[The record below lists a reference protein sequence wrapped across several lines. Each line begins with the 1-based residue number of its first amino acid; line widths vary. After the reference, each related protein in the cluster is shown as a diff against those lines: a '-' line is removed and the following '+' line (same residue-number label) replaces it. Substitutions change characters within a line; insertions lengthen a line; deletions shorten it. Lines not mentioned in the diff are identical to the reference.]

1 MTQTSMRGLKFFC
14 LMALGIVVA
23 AAGCSGKATKQR
35 SSSGGTVKIGEV
47 DPDSAITADG
57 GRVSI
62 RSPVGWTRGSRS
74 DDYVVRYTP
83 GPQKTFPAIVVTAG
97 DPPAGIPEVTTDNH
111 KEFVAAVA
119 EQLSVTFSS
128 AGKSSLLKKPAA
140 MTLGEHHGVSWTAPG
155 TAKVGGLKQPIERSC
170 VAIVFASRMYTIEAR
185 APKGKLD
192 DAGRAAARGVAAGIA
207 GPVAQESPE
216 ESPGLS
222 PEESPEESPGLS
234 PQESPEES
242 PGLSPEESPE
252 APLGGEAPKAEEPA
266 AAETP

>member
-1 MTQTSMRGLKFFC
+1 MRAMTQTSMRGLKFFC

-97 DPPAGIPEVTTDNH
+97 DPPAGIAEVTTDNH

-216 ESPGLS
+216 ESP
-222 PEESPEESPGLS
+222 
-234 PQESPEES
+234 EES

-252 APLGGEAPKAEEPA
+252 APLGGEVPKAEEPA

>member
-1 MTQTSMRGLKFFC
+1 
-14 LMALGIVVA
+14 
-23 AAGCSGKATKQR
+23 
-35 SSSGGTVKIGEV
+35 
-47 DPDSAITADG
+47 
-57 GRVSI
+57 
-62 RSPVGWTRGSRS
+62 
-74 DDYVVRYTP
+74 
-83 GPQKTFPAIVVTAG
+83 
-97 DPPAGIPEVTTDNH
+97 
-111 KEFVAAVA
+111 VA

-185 APKGKLD
+185 APKGKFD

-216 ESPGLS
+216 
-222 PEESPEESPGLS
+222 
-234 PQESPEES
+234 
-242 PGLSPEESPE
+242 
-252 APLGGEAPKAEEPA
+252 APLGGEVPKAEEPA